1 MYFEIYAPKKLTI
14 ETDNMRDIEKIN
26 CVDKR
31 IFYRGLMLAEYDT
44 VERAAKVLEKLFAKF
59 KSGVDFY
66 KLSRK

>member
-44 VERAAKVLEKLFAKF
+44 VERAAKVLEKLLTKF

-66 KLSRK
+66 KLPRK